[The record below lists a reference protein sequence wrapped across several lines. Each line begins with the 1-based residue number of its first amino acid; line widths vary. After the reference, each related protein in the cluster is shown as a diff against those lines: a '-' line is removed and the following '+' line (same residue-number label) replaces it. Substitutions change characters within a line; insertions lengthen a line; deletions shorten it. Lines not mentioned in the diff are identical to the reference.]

1 MGNILN
7 IRAVYGKSKIVTF
20 NQNEWRAKKK
30 YAGGGILLD
39 QGIHLIDLIL
49 FFHGEF
55 TEYKSF
61 ISKNFGNM
69 MLRIMRLV

>member
-1 MGNILN
+1 ME
-7 IRAVYGKSKIVTF
+7 S
-20 NQNEWRAKKK
+20 KKK

-61 ISKNFGNM
+61 ISKKI
-69 MLRIMRLV
+69 LEIMIEDNAFSNER